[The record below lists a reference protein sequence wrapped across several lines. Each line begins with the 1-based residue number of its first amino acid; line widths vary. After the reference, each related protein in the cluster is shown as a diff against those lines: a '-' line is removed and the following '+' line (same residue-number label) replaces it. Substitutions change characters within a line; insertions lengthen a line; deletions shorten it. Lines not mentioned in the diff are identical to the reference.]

1 MERQRAELTV
11 QETLAFLLSQGA
23 VRRRD
28 ALLERWKA
36 AVESYEKAVNSS
48 ETAPAEDAGALH
60 EEVRGTVHYTHP
72 PLCLR

>member
-1 MERQRAELTV
+1 M

-36 AVESYEKAVNSS
+36 AVDSYEKAVNVSA
-48 ETAPAEDAGALH
+48 TAPPEDAGALH
-60 EEVRGTVHYTHP
+60 EETEEVRRRAY
-72 PLCLR
+72 